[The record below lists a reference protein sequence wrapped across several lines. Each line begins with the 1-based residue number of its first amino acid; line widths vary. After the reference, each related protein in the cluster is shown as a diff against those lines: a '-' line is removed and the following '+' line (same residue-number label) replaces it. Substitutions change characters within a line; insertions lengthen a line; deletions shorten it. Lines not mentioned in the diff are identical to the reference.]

1 MSTAKR
7 ILRFLLGCAAFYA
20 VSVGIGWLVYPH
32 VLFPTPTSPPPI
44 PPGVGEPISA
54 RAKDGVTAN
63 AVYFDPHNPS
73 APVIVFFHGN
83 GETVAYDLW
92 RKQEI
97 EGLGFGTM
105 LAEYRGYGTAA
116 GNGSPS
122 EAGLYADA
130 EAELEALV
138 ADKHVEKK
146 RIALWG
152 FSLGTGVASEMA
164 SRGWGCAVV
173 LEAPFTSI
181 LDEAEHF
188 TPFFPNSWIV
198 KDRFDTLSKAP
209 KITQPALVVQ
219 GTADKTVPF
228 EFGERV
234 AHALPHAKF
243 IAVKGGHHTD
253 LLDLDTDNI
262 EQSVQ
267 LLVNSAC
274 RDPDPK

>member
-1 MSTAKR
+1 MSSAKK
-7 ILRFLLGCAAFYA
+7 IVRFLISVAVFYA
-20 VSVGIGWLVYPH
+20 VSVAVAMLVYPRA
-32 VLFPTPTSPPPI
+32 LFPAPASPPPI
-44 PPGVGEPISA
+44 PPGVGEALTA
-54 RAKDGVTAN
+54 RAKDGVIAN
-63 AVYFDPHNPS
+63 ALYFHAPDPT
-73 APVIVFFHGN
+73 APVVVFFHGN
-83 GETVAYDLW
+83 GETVSYDLW
-92 RKQEI
+92 RAQNI
-97 EGLGFGTM
+97 EELGFGAM

-116 GNGSPS
+116 GNGRPS

-130 EAELEALV
+130 EAELEALA

-164 SRGWGCAVV
+164 SRGWGCAVI

-188 TPFFPNSWIV
+188 TPFLPNSWIV

-209 KITQPALVVQ
+209 KISQPVLVLQ
-219 GTADKTVPF
+219 GDSDKTVPF
-228 EFGERV
+228 AFGERV
-234 AHALPHAKF
+234 AHALPHAEF

-253 LLDLDTDNI
+253 LLDRDLDPI
-262 EQSVQ
+262 VQ
-267 LLVNSAC
+267 AARRIINSAC

>member
-1 MSTAKR
+1 MSTAKK
-7 ILRFLLGCAAFYA
+7 ILRFVLGAALLYA
-20 VSVGIGWLVYPH
+20 VSVGVAFLVYPR
-32 VLFPTPTSPPPI
+32 VLFPAPASPPPI
-44 PPGVGEPISA
+44 PLGVGEPLSA

-63 AVYFDPHNPS
+63 ALYFAPRDPN
-73 APVIVFFHGN
+73 APVVVFFHGN
-83 GETVAYDLW
+83 GETVSYDLW
-92 RKQEI
+92 RAQNI
-97 EGLGFGTM
+97 EELGFGAM
-105 LAEYRGYGTAA
+105 LAEYRGYGTASA
-116 GNGSPS
+116 NGSPS

-138 ADKHVEKK
+138 RDKHVEKK

-164 SRGWGCAVV
+164 SRGWGCAVI

-228 EFGERV
+228 AFGERV
-234 AHALPHAKF
+234 AHALPHAEF

-253 LLDLDTDNI
+253 LLDEDLDPI
-262 EQSVQ
+262 VQ
-267 LLVNSAC
+267 AAKRIVSSAC